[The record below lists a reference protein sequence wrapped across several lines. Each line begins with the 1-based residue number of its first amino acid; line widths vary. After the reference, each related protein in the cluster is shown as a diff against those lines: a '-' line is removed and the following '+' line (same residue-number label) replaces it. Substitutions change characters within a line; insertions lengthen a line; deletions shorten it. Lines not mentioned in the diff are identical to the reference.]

1 MHTLTLLLLAA
12 LAGRWMARK
21 LAAWDAQDTDRLIAE
36 ADRLRYERAR
46 AEALDAEALT
56 QEQERS
62 AQACR
67 ARMPTPLTVGVWI
80 SRGGEVVVAWNIPAD
95 NPDAIIAALDGITKE
110 ERRAA

>member
-67 ARMPTPLTVGVWI
+67 ARMPTPVPLPVIRWWDEHGDFVWELDGDLTP
-80 SRGGEVVVAWNIPAD
+80 EQAWAKIRE
-95 NPDAIIAALDGITKE
+95 IAA
-110 ERRAA
+110 